1 MKFAQ
6 KMSCAMILLVAVSFS
21 VGGFLLVWGIFS
33 DALDDAEAQA
43 ERWHLMQ
50 CYAMESEVLTRMAQG
65 TEITDDG
72 MRSYMQSLPSYES
85 DNLNTMNFMRLMT
98 DESVVYSEFQ
108 DDAWSGWFPLNGG
121 DSAYELRRQDDQ
133 YFLLL
138 QNEINTPVKT
148 YYMQSVNNVTGV
160 FHSRQQQLWR
170 LWQMEAVTL
179 VLCAGAAILLSN
191 RMTRPL
197 KVLSEASSRIA
208 QGEYDVRTGLD
219 TGDEIGLVSKNFD
232 AMAKA
237 VQQNVD
243 DLALSVRQREDFM
256 GAFSH
261 ELKTP
266 MTAII
271 GYADTL
277 RSMQVSPEQQRMAAG
292 YIFSEAKR
300 VESLSRKLL
309 MLMGLTEQETE
320 LEPVA
325 LEQIF
330 RAVYVA
336 LAPISG
342 RVKLCFQKSPG
353 VVVLADKDLLTD
365 LVYNL
370 MHNALKAEPKD
381 QRIYALWCYDGTQV
395 RVTVADK
402 GRGIPAD
409 QLSRITEPFYM
420 VDKSRAR
427 QQGGSGMGLALCSE
441 IARLHGTKLSFESE
455 EGKGTKVSFWLQPY
469 KEEGAGEE

>member
-179 VLCAGAAILLSN
+179 VLCAGAAVLLSN

-271 GYADTL
+271 GYADPL

-320 LEPVA
+320 LEPIA

>member
-133 YFLLL
+133 YFLFL

-353 VVVLADKDLLTD
+353 VVVLADKDLLTA

-455 EGKGTKVSFWLQPY
+455 EGKGTKVSFWLQMY

>member
-65 TEITDDG
+65 SEITDDA

-85 DNLNTMNFMRLMT
+85 DNLNTMNFIRLMT
-98 DESVVYSEFQ
+98 DESEVYTAFQ
-108 DDAWSGWFPLNGG
+108 DDVWAGWFPLSGG
-121 DSAYELRRQDDQ
+121 DNDYELRRQDDQ

-160 FHSRQQQLWR
+160 FRSRQQQLWR

-179 VLCAGAAILLSN
+179 VLCAGAAVLLSN

-197 KVLSEASSRIA
+197 TVLSEASSRIA
-208 QGEYDVRTGLD
+208 QGEYDARTGLD

-277 RSMQVSPEQQRMAAG
+277 RSMQVSPEQQRLAAG

-309 MLMGLTEQETE
+309 MLMGLSEQKIE

-336 LAPISG
+336 LAPVSG

-353 VVVLADKDLLTD
+353 VVVLADKDLLID

-370 MHNALKAEPKD
+370 MHNALKAEPRD

-441 IARLHGTKLSFESE
+441 IARLHGTELAFESE
-455 EGKGTKVSFWLQPY
+455 VGKGTTVSFQLRLY
-469 KEEGAGEE
+469 KEEKAGGE